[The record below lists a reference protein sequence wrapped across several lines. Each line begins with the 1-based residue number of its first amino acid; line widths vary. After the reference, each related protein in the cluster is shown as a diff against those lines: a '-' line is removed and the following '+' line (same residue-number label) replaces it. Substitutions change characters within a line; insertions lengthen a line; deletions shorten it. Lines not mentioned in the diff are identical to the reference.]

1 MYEVMYE
8 TLVSI
13 IDDIEEKLPR
23 KIASVE
29 NTNLEN
35 VLNDFDEV
43 ISCLRSMVYMLRDEV
58 TKLEARL

>member
-1 MYEVMYE
+1 MYEAMYE